1 MIKRKYA
8 LCLLTIPF
16 LATGLSSCGGDS
28 FEPLWNEKA
37 DSEKL
42 VSVVISDIHLGV
54 DDNFAENSKNKGL
67 TADFFNRASVTDSI
81 DEIVIDGDFLDGWF
95 LPTSYGTIKN
105 YLDLY
110 TKIANNN
117 KEIITAIK
125 RCLANGKKV
134 VYVPGNHDM
143 TLSHDILASII
154 PGITQIRDEE
164 GLGTYRTGYRSE
176 VAIEHGHRYNAF
188 CTPDPLSNALL
199 GIDSILPAGYF
210 YTRLATEWVVEGHP
224 TNPIAVPDVPMPDPS
239 DIDQMGA
246 FTYYQMWK
254 NVIGQFGV
262 NKTMEDKFLPVGVDG
277 FDDYYSLS
285 DVVPT
290 VVDGKI
296 QAKLFANIQSR
307 WDELQKKNRV
317 NKPYD
322 FIEALSNAD
331 NNDWCDKT
339 AIEQHFDVEKSV
351 DVVVFGHTHNPKY
364 WNDIEGHAGKT
375 YINTG
380 TWIDKNLTDAKKR
393 TRQFAKIVSS
403 NSETLSALL
412 QYESDGTVIDISNDC
427 K

>member
-1 MIKRKYA
+1 M
-8 LCLLTIPF
+8 
-16 LATGLSSCGGDS
+16 
-28 FEPLWNEKA
+28 
-37 DSEKL
+37 
-42 VSVVISDIHLGV
+42 
-54 DDNFAENSKNKGL
+54 
-67 TADFFNRASVTDSI
+67 
-81 DEIVIDGDFLDGWF
+81 
-95 LPTSYGTIKN
+95 
-105 YLDLY
+105 
-110 TKIANNN
+110 
-117 KEIITAIK
+117 
-125 RCLANGKKV
+125 
-134 VYVPGNHDM
+134 
-143 TLSHDILASII
+143 
-154 PGITQIRDEE
+154 
-164 GLGTYRTGYRSE
+164 
-176 VAIEHGHRYNAF
+176 
-188 CTPDPLSNALL
+188 
-199 GIDSILPAGYF
+199 
-210 YTRLATEWVVEGHP
+210 VEGHP

-380 TWIDKNLTDAKKR
+380 TWIDKNLTDDKKR
-393 TRQFAKIVSS
+393 TRQVAKIVSS